1 MHTYLR
7 TYLPT
12 YLPISIPTYTYIY
25 LHTPT
30 YITGRSSDPVGCD
43 PIESTKLLDR
53 FFFFYVFL
61 FVFFFKYFLLV
72 FLSFFGSYNV
82 FCFCMFI
89 AFFLSCFLTLL
100 VSYCQIPTVNF
111 NDFQETSSSDIFSAP
126 ESCRPIVERSL
137 AQTWKWSLSQCQKL
151 AGTLKLSR

>member
-53 FFFFYVFL
+53 FFFNVFL

-82 FCFCMFI
+82 FFCVFVCLLR
-89 AFFLSCFLTLL
+89 FFFHVFLLLLSVTVRYPLLISMIFRKLLLLT
-100 VSYCQIPTVNF
+100 Y
-111 NDFQETSSSDIFSAP
+111 FQP
-126 ESCRPIVERSL
+126 LNRVGLSL
-137 AQTWKWSLSQCQKL
+137 KDLW
-151 AGTLKLSR
+151 LKHGNGA